1 MRSWFSEPSRLHS
14 KAFRTWQDRVA
25 WSVIAFGLVLSILPG
40 HVRHRLALPFQTVLL
55 APLRGATT
63 LRRVLTT
70 RKSENDRLSRLAIE
84 LAVENARLRTLAR
97 LNSEARMEGEN
108 LVRAP
113 ILVRDIATLKHY
125 LIVSR
130 GTHHGS
136 AIGSPAL
143 TPGGVVGR
151 VVAVGAHQ
159 SLVQTVLHP
168 ESRIAGM
175 VRRSR
180 ASGIVRPASARQ
192 LTLDYIDRGTEINPG
207 DTVVTSGLGGLF
219 PRGLLLGTVES
230 VRDEPGRLFKT
241 VNVRPAASIST
252 IEQVFLLVLPR
263 RTHPDRSDDW
273 LENTREREVT
283 IPGETTGR

>member
-25 WSVIAFGLVLSILPG
+25 WAVIASGLVLSILPG

-63 LRRVLTT
+63 LRRELTI

-97 LNSEARMEGEN
+97 RNSEAGMEGKN

-113 ILVRDIATLKHY
+113 ILVRDLATLKHY

-130 GTHHGS
+130 GTRHGS
-136 AIGSPAL
+136 AVGSPAL
-143 TPGGVVGR
+143 TPDGVVGR
-151 VVAVGAHQ
+151 VVAVGAYQ
-159 SLVQTVLHP
+159 SLVQTILHP

-175 VRRSR
+175 VRRSG
-180 ASGIVRPASARQ
+180 ASGIVHPANAQQ
-192 LTLDYIDRGTEINPG
+192 LTLDYIDRGTEVNPG

-241 VNVRPAASIST
+241 ISIHPAAPVST
-252 IEQVFLLVLPR
+252 IEQVFLFVLPR
-263 RTHPDRSDDW
+263 PSRTDRPDDW
-273 LENTREREVT
+273 LDNVREQEVA
-283 IPGETTGR
+283 IPGEATGR